1 MPRGDPSVL
10 LEAARALERGRR
22 VALCT
27 VVEKVGSGPRDP
39 GAKLA
44 VLEDRVYGTL
54 GGGEFE
60 RMVISAAREA
70 LKEGSPRLLRFSFT
84 EGGSPGAIGTGHLC
98 GGESAVFID
107 VLVPDPRLFL
117 VGSGHV
123 ALQVHRVAQVLGWR
137 SVVVDDHPDTATRE
151 RFSEAE
157 EIRVGDPEEELA
169 KDPPGPE
176 DLVFIAHGNSD
187 VEYRVLR
194 FICGLDRLP
203 RYVGLLGSKTK
214 GGKLLARLK
223 REGHDVG
230 RLKGVFR
237 VPSGLD
243 LGSDTPGEV
252 AVSVV
257 AEMLAVVKGVP
268 PGGPMSV
275 ADGVIESLERGS
287 S

>member
-1 MPRGDPSVL
+1 MPAGDPAVL
-10 LEAARALERGRR
+10 AEAARELSRGRR

-44 VLEDRVYGTL
+44 VLEDGVFGTL

-60 RMVISAAREA
+60 RLVVEAAREA
-70 LKEGSPRLLRFSFT
+70 LQDGRPRLLRFSFT
-84 EGGSPGAIGTGHLC
+84 ESGSPGAIDTGHLC
-98 GGESAVFID
+98 GGESTVFID

-137 SVVVDDHPDTATRE
+137 SVVVDDHPETATPA
-151 RFSEAE
+151 RFPGAE
-157 EIRVGDPEEELA
+157 LRVGDPVEGLA
-169 KDPPGPE
+169 RDPPGPE
-176 DLVFIAHGNSD
+176 DLLFLAHGEPD
-187 VEYRVLR
+187 VEYRILR
-194 FICGLDRLP
+194 FLCGLERLP

-214 GGKLLARLK
+214 GGKLLARL
-223 REGHDVG
+223 RDEGLDFS
-230 RLKGVFR
+230 RLKGVLR

-257 AEMLAVVKGVP
+257 AEMLAVVKGVTP
-268 PGGPMSV
+268 PGSMSM
-275 ADGVIESLERGS
+275 ADGMIEALERGS
-287 S
+287 D